1 MFQKVSAFL
10 AVDAENP
17 ELIQAQLA
25 AFSKQV
31 PLLYFML
38 MTNTIALSLTHYGS
52 APPLLSIYLP
62 SCLCLSCFVR
72 LWFWW
77 RTRQRAVSHEKA
89 VRQLQATVYLA
100 GILGLCFTFWA
111 LALFP
116 YGDAYAKGH
125 VAFYMANTV
134 IGCIFCLMHVR
145 AAALV
150 VTAAVLVPFT
160 VFFAT
165 TGNAVFVAIAFNMV
179 LVVGAMVYILFSQ
192 YRDFTDLIGS
202 QKALIAKQKETQSL
216 SDENRR
222 LANLD
227 SLTDLPNRRSFQ
239 FELESRLAAA
249 MRENR
254 PLAVGIID
262 LDGFKPVNDAFGH
275 ATGDRLL
282 MAAAWRLSQFS
293 NEHIF
298 AARLGGDEFGLIVEA
313 DLGEKA
319 LAQLGEAVCTELQR
333 PYHLNGI
340 TAKVSGSLGFAQLPT
355 TGDNAA
361 HLFEQADFALYHAK
375 QHARGGTV
383 VFSQE
388 HEREI
393 MHQSRVDQELKSADL
408 ERELHMLFQPFIDTD
423 TQQVL
428 GFEALAR
435 WDNATLGRVSPDVFI
450 RSAERCGMM
459 GQMTAILFAKA
470 LQAAVQWPEGT
481 RLSFNLSARD
491 IVSRSTLETL
501 LVILENSGFNP
512 HSLDIEVTETSV
524 MTNFE
529 VARGNLNLLIER
541 GIGIALDDFGTGHSS
556 LGYVHRL
563 PLRKIKIDR
572 SFIIDIGADGLS
584 QNIVKTIV
592 DLCRNIGCV
601 CVVEGMETLEQ
612 VAILR
617 RLGCSIMQGFYFGR
631 PMHAA
636 QTLDLLD
643 RKTAIA
649 G

>member
-1 MFQKVSAFL
+1 MLQKMRAFL
-10 AVDAENP
+10 AVDAKNP

-31 PLLYFML
+31 PLLYFTL
-38 MTNTIALSLTHYGS
+38 LTNTIALSLTHYNS
-52 APPLLSIYLP
+52 APLLLSFYLP
-62 SCLCLSCFVR
+62 CILYVGCLVR
-72 LWFWW
+72 IWFWW
-77 RTRQRAVSHEKA
+77 RTRRRVVPHEKA
-89 VRQLQATVYLA
+89 VRQLQGTIYLA
-100 GILGLCFTFWA
+100 GVLGFCFTAWA

-116 YGDAYAKGH
+116 YGGAYAKGH

-150 VTAAVLVPFT
+150 LTAVVLVPFT
-160 VFFAT
+160 LFFAT
-165 TGNAVFVAIAFNMV
+165 TGNAVFVAIALNMM

-192 YRDFTDLIGS
+192 YRDFNDLIGS

-239 FELESRLAAA
+239 FELDTRLAAA
-249 MRENR
+249 TRQKR

-275 ATGDRLL
+275 AVGDRLL
-282 MAAAWRLSQFS
+282 MAAARRLGQFTS
-293 NEHIF
+293 EHIF
-298 AARLGGDEFGLIVEA
+298 AARLGGDEFGLIVEG
-313 DLGEKA
+313 DLDEKA
-319 LAQLGEAVCTELQR
+319 LAQLGDAVCTELQR

-340 TAKVSGSLGFAQLPT
+340 TAKVSGSLGFAQFPT
-355 TGDNAA
+355 AGDNAA

-408 ERELHMLFQPFIDTD
+408 ARELHILFQPFIDTD

-435 WDNATLGRVSPDVFI
+435 WDNAMLGRVSPDVFI
-450 RSAERCGMM
+450 RSAERSGMM
-459 GQMTAILFAKA
+459 GRMTAILFTKA
-470 LQAAVQWPEGT
+470 LQTAVQWPRGT

-491 IVSRSTLETL
+491 IVARPTLETL
-501 LVILENSGFNP
+501 LAVLEESGFDP
-512 HSLDIEVTETSV
+512 HFLDVEVTETSV

-529 VARGNLNLLIER
+529 VARCNLNLLIER

-572 SFIIDIGADGLS
+572 SFITDIGTDGLS

-612 VAILR
+612 VTILR

-643 RKTAIA
+643 TKTAIA

>member
-1 MFQKVSAFL
+1 MFRTL
-10 AVDAENP
+10 AGLLVIDSKNP
-17 ELIQAQLA
+17 ELIQAQLS
-25 AFSKQV
+25 AFTKQV
-31 PLLYFML
+31 PLLYFTL
-38 MTNTIALSLTHYGS
+38 MTNTIALSLTHFES
-52 APPLLSIYLP
+52 APLALSVYLP
-62 SCLCLSCFVR
+62 SVLYLGCLIRICV
-72 LWFWW
+72 WW
-77 RTRQRAVSHEKA
+77 RTRRRAVPHAKA
-89 VRQLQATVYLA
+89 VRQLQGTVYLA
-100 GILGLCFTFWA
+100 GVLGLCFTAWA

-134 IGCIFCLMHVR
+134 ISCIFCLMHVR

-160 VFFAT
+160 VFFAS

-179 LVVGAMVYILFSQ
+179 LVVGAMVYILFTQ

-202 QKALIAKQKETQSL
+202 QKALIAKQQETQLL

-227 SLTDLPNRRSFQ
+227 SLTDLPNRRSFRS
-239 FELESRLAAA
+239 ELDFRLAAA
-249 MRENR
+249 VRENR

-275 ATGDRLL
+275 AAGDRLL
-282 MAAAWRLSQFS
+282 MEAARRLSLFTDR
-293 NEHIF
+293 NIF
-298 AARLGGDEFGLIVEA
+298 AARLGGDEFGLIVDA
-313 DLGEKA
+313 DLDEAA
-319 LAQLGEAVCTELQR
+319 LSRLGSAVCAELQK
-333 PYHLNGI
+333 PFYLNGI
-340 TAKVSGSLGFAQLPT
+340 TAKVSGSLGFAQHS
-355 TGDNAA
+355 TGEANAA

-375 QHARGGTV
+375 QHSRGGTV

-393 MHQSRVDQELKSADL
+393 MQQSRIDQELKSADL
-408 ERELHMLFQPFIDTD
+408 ERELHVLFQPFIDTD

-435 WDNATLGRVSPDVFI
+435 WDNAKLGRVAPDVFI

-470 LQAAVQWPEGT
+470 LDAAVQWPQPT

-501 LVILENSGFNP
+501 LSILEESGFDPQN
-512 HSLDIEVTETSV
+512 LDFEVTETAV
-524 MTNFE
+524 MTNFD
-529 VARGNLNLLIER
+529 VARDNLNLLIKR

-572 SFIIDIGADGLS
+572 SFIVDIGADGLS

-601 CVVEGMETLEQ
+601 CVVEGMETVEQ

-617 RLGCSIMQGFYFGR
+617 RLGCSIMQGFHFGR
-631 PMHAA
+631 PMPVQ
-636 QTLDLLD
+636 QTLDLLEE
-643 RKTAIA
+643 RTAIA

>member
-1 MFQKVSAFL
+1 MFRKMRAFL

-31 PLLYFML
+31 PLLYFTL
-38 MTNTIALSLTHYGS
+38 LTNTIALSLTHYGS
-52 APPLLSIYLP
+52 APLLLSIYLP
-62 SCLCLSCFVR
+62 CILYVGCLIR
-72 LWFWW
+72 IWFWW
-77 RTRQRAVSHEKA
+77 RTRRRAVPHEKA
-89 VRQLQATVYLA
+89 VRQLQGTVYLA
-100 GILGLCFTFWA
+100 GVLGLCFTAWA

-116 YGDAYAKGH
+116 YGGAYAKGH

-165 TGNAVFVAIAFNMV
+165 TGNAVFAAIAFNMV

-239 FELESRLAAA
+239 FELESRLSAAI
-249 MRENR
+249 RENR

-275 ATGDRLL
+275 AVGDRLL
-282 MAAAWRLSQFS
+282 MAAARRLSLFS
-293 NEHIF
+293 NQQIF
-298 AARLGGDEFGLIVEA
+298 AARLGGDEFGLIVEG
-313 DLGEKA
+313 DLDDEA
-319 LAQLGEAVCTELQR
+319 LSQLGEAVCMELQK
-333 PYHLNGI
+333 PYHLSGI
-340 TAKVSGSLGFAQLPT
+340 TAKVSGSLGFAQFPT
-355 TGDNAA
+355 AGDNAA

-393 MHQSRVDQELKSADL
+393 MRQSRVDQELKSADL
-408 ERELHMLFQPFIDTD
+408 ERELYMLFQPFIDTD

-435 WDNATLGRVSPDVFI
+435 WDNAKLGRVSPDVFI

-459 GQMTAILFAKA
+459 GQMTAILFSKA
-470 LQAAVQWPEGT
+470 LDAAVQWPAGT

-501 LVILENSGFNP
+501 LSILENSGFDP
-512 HSLDIEVTETSV
+512 HHLDFEVTETSV

-529 VARGNLNLLIER
+529 LARGNLALLIER

-572 SFIIDIGADGLS
+572 SFIVDIGGDALS

-631 PMHAA
+631 PMPVAD
-636 QTLDLLD
+636 TLHLLD
-643 RKTAIA
+643 SKTAIA

>member
-1 MFQKVSAFL
+1 MFRRVSAFL
-10 AVDAENP
+10 AIDANNP

-25 AFSKQV
+25 AFTKQV
-31 PLLYFML
+31 PLLYFTL
-38 MTNTIALSLTHYGS
+38 MTNTIALSLTHYDS
-52 APPLLSIYLP
+52 APLMLSTYLP
-62 SCLCLSCFVR
+62 CILYAGCVAR
-72 LWFWW
+72 IWFWW
-77 RTRQRAVSHEKA
+77 RTRNRAVGHEKA
-89 VRQLQATVYLA
+89 VRQLQGTIYLA
-100 GILGLCFTFWA
+100 GILGLCFTLWA

-116 YGDAYAKGH
+116 YGGAYAKGH

-145 AAALV
+145 AAALM
-150 VTAAVLVPFT
+150 VTGAVLVPFT
-160 VFFAT
+160 VFFAS
-165 TGNAVFVAIAFNMV
+165 TGNVVFVAIAFNMV
-179 LVVGAMVYILFSQ
+179 LVVGAMIYILLTH
-192 YRDFTDLIGS
+192 YRDFVDLIES
-202 QKALIAKQKETQSL
+202 QKALIAKQRETQSL

-222 LANLD
+222 LANID
-227 SLTDLPNRRSFQ
+227 SLTELPNRRSFQ
-239 FELESRLAAA
+239 FELESRLAVAV
-249 MRENR
+249 RENR
-254 PLAVGIID
+254 SLAVGIID

-275 ATGDRLL
+275 AVGDRLL
-282 MAAAWRLSQFS
+282 VEAARRLMRFS
-293 NEHIF
+293 DRQIF

-313 DLGEKA
+313 DLGESA
-319 LAQLGEAVCTELQR
+319 LSKVGEAICTELEK
-333 PYHLNGI
+333 PYNLLGI
-340 TAKVSGSLGFAQLPT
+340 TAKVSGSLGFAQFPT
-355 TGDNAA
+355 AGDNAA
-361 HLFEQADFALYHAK
+361 HLFEQADFALYYAK

-393 MHQSRVDQELKSADL
+393 MRQSRIDQALKSADL
-408 ERELHMLFQPFIDTD
+408 ERELHMMFQPFIDTD

-435 WDNATLGRVSPDVFI
+435 WDNAALGRISPDVFI

-470 LQAAVQWPEGT
+470 LDAANQWPKGT

-491 IVSRSTLETL
+491 IVSISTLETL
-501 LVILENSGFNP
+501 LGILDESGFNP
-512 HSLDIEVTETSV
+512 TDLDFEVTETSV
-524 MTNFE
+524 MTNFD
-529 VARGNLNLLIER
+529 VACGNLNLLIQR

-572 SFIIDIGADGLS
+572 SFIVDIGADGLS

-601 CVVEGMETLEQ
+601 CVVEGMETVEQ

-631 PMHAA
+631 PMLVE
-636 QTLDLLD
+636 QTLDLFD
-643 RKTAIA
+643 SKTAIA